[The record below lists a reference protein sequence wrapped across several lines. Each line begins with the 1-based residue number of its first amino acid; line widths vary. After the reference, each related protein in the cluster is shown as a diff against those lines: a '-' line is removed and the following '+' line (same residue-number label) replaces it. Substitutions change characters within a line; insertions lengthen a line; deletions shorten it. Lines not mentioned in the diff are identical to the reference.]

1 MPLTQ
6 LRGVCDVLVNIEG
19 LYVLENMNGL
29 RGPPGFEMS
38 QEELKEFT
46 KAIQGS
52 PLALMREQIAKM
64 K

>member
-6 LRGVCDVLVNIEG
+6 LRGVCDVLVKIEG
-19 LYVLENMNGL
+19 LFVLENMNGL

-38 QEELKEFT
+38 PEQLEEFS
-46 KAIQGS
+46 KANKGS
-52 PLALMREQIAKM
+52 PLALMREQMTKM